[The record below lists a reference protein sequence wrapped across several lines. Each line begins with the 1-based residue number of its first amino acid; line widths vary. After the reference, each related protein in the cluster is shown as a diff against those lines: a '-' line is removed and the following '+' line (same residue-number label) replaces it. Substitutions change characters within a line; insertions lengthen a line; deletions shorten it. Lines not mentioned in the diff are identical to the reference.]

1 MGDDIEE
8 RSFSLAS
15 IGAPSW
21 RVFFETHSKFVTRVV
36 RRFGG
41 RGIELEDAVQ
51 DVFLVL
57 FQQLHEFQGQAQ
69 ITTWIYR
76 ICANVGSEY
85 RRRLARRARTQAF
98 LQRLPF
104 IGGPRTPA
112 QDAETHDDWQLVE
125 KILSTMSA
133 KRRDAFILCELEE
146 LSGEEAAKILDVPL
160 ATVRTRAH
168 YARQEFL
175 LRVQALRGAE

>member
-1 MGDDIEE
+1 MGDDIEG
-8 RSFSLAS
+8 SFSLAS

-21 RVFFETHSKFVTRVV
+21 RVFFDTHSQFVTRVV

-57 FQQLHEFQGQAQ
+57 FQRLHEFQGQAQ

-76 ICANVGSEY
+76 ICANVGSDY
-85 RRRLARRARTQAF
+85 RRRRARRERAQAF

-104 IGGPRTPA
+104 VGGPRTPA
-112 QDAETHDDWQLVE
+112 QDAEAHDDWQLVE
-125 KILSTMSA
+125 KILSTISA
-133 KRRDAFILCELEE
+133 KRREAFILCELEE
-146 LSGEEAAKILDVPL
+146 LSGEEAAKILDVPM

-168 YARQEFL
+168 YARQDFL
-175 LRVQALRGAE
+175 QRLQELRGGE